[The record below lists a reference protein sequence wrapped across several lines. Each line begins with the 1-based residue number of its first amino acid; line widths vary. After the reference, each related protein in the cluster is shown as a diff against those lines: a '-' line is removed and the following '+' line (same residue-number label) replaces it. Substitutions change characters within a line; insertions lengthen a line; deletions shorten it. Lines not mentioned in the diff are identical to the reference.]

1 MSLCWLCQSEGGKGK
16 LRVRIGFVFDDCP
29 WRGRVSYAVWMGYER
44 ERGRWKRHWDW
55 GYCSPMRAQPG
66 LIYIASHKLYLNG
79 GRSQFVIISHA
90 YSIYTMLYYIVYT
103 ISGLCL
109 CTLRIIS
116 GPATKWPRSQSEWPN
131 GRLPPTDNK
140 FQVCS
145 SNAHSPIAWVD
156 KGKGGGADKLP
167 R

>member
-1 MSLCWLCQSEGGKGK
+1 MLALSVRGAKGEAARANWFCFWRLPMAGACQLCRLNGIRREG
-16 LRVRIGFVFDDCP
+16 
-29 WRGRVSYAVWMGYER
+29 
-44 ERGRWKRHWDW
+44 GRWKRHWDW
-55 GYCSPMRAQPG
+55 EYCSPMRAQPG

-103 ISGLCL
+103 ISGLCSA

-145 SNAHSPIAWVD
+145 SNAHSPIA
-156 KGKGGGADKLP
+156 
-167 R
+167 

>member
-1 MSLCWLCQSEGGKGK
+1 MLLGQGEAARANWFCFWWLPMAGACQLCRLNGTKRLEGGKDTEIEDIAAKCG
-16 LRVRIGFVFDDCP
+16 P
-29 WRGRVSYAVWMGYER
+29 S
-44 ERGRWKRHWDW
+44 
-55 GYCSPMRAQPG
+55 PG

-79 GRSQFVIISHA
+79 GRSQFVIISHT
-90 YSIYTMLYYIVYT
+90 YSIYTIYYIVYT
-103 ISGLCL
+103 ISGLCSA

-116 GPATKWPRSQSEWPN
+116 APATKWPRSQSEWPN

-156 KGKGGGADKLP
+156 KRAGQGKGVG